1 MAKATVTK
9 RTSTRKKK
17 VVEPESTWF
26 NKSVFYGMLVLTLAS
41 TVTACSMIAGK
52 AFKAPDIQVVDM
64 SPVNTDVILDNP
76 NVVVTRLPDNS
87 ITVGDSDAH
96 MTLHKSFN
104 FQGLIDKHV
113 ETHHNYSDTET
124 VFKCHNLNGKIY
136 SCKIILIEDV
146 TKQTIDPDII
156 IPEIKKEIAEPKSK
170 KKSWN
175 PFD

>member
-41 TVTACSMIAGK
+41 TITACSMIAGK
-52 AFKAPDIQVVDM
+52 AFKAPDIQVVDIN
-64 SPVNTDVILDNP
+64 PVNKDVILDNKK
-76 NVVVTRLPDNS
+76 VVVTKLPDNS

-113 ETHHNYSDTET
+113 ETHHNYSETET

-146 TKQTIDPDII
+146 TKKTIDPDII
-156 IPEIKKEIAEPKSK
+156 IPETKKEITEPKSK
-170 KKSWN
+170 KKFWN